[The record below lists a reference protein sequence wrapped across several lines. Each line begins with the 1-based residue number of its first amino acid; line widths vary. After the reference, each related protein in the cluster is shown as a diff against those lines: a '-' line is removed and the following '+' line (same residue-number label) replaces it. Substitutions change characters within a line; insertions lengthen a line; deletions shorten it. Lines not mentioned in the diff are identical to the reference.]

1 MWICAGRCIAHA
13 CASCGGSAR
22 VSTSAHVARTTVH
35 GQHMLVGH
43 VHVCGVA
50 LPPACRGYRSRMR
63 PALSQEGGAMRVLG
77 GAYSPIVVNISRS
90 TIADCRAKV
99 RVRQEGP
106 LLAWA
111 LGTEESILQ
120 CNMRMGI
127 SLERH
132 MPSRVVVR
140 TSVTLGR
147 WGGHVVLGVS
157 GGAVSRRCH
166 IGALL
171 LCSQRGM
178 GTPLAWPLR
187 RRHRYC

>member
-1 MWICAGRCIAHA
+1 
-13 CASCGGSAR
+13 
-22 VSTSAHVARTTVH
+22 
-35 GQHMLVGH
+35 
-43 VHVCGVA
+43 
-50 LPPACRGYRSRMR
+50 MR
-63 PALSQEGGAMRVLG
+63 ILQADA
-77 GAYSPIVVNISRS
+77 AAIVVNISRS

-99 RVRQEGP
+99 RVRQEDP

-157 GGAVSRRCH
+157 GGAVSRRWQTS
-166 IGALL
+166 ALL

-187 RRHRYC
+187 LCPRYC